1 MMALAVVADEAFDLP
16 LLPFGGAGTAINWT
30 EVALEVALILL
41 AGIVFVS
48 LVGRLES
55 ERRRMEKKVEQSTRE
70 LKDAQ
75 EELVRK
81 EKLAIVGQL
90 AGGVSHELR
99 NPLGVISNAAYFLQ
113 MTLSEADETTR
124 EYLEMIGSEVRKAEK
139 VVSDLLGFSRTR
151 LAERQELAVSD
162 LVEQVL
168 ETQTPPEGA
177 KVDTEIAPDLPP
189 VLVDPAQIWQVLANL
204 VSNACQAMSEG
215 GKLSI
220 NAQVAEGEPGSSPQ
234 SAVRCPTLA
243 VASQRRTW
251 RRSSSRCLPP
261 GLAASGWG
269 CLCLGAWWRPT
280 VAASR

>member
-1 MMALAVVADEAFDLP
+1 MREIRVKSPVAVVAAGVALMALAVVADEAFDLP

-168 ETQTPPEGA
+168 ETQTRPRE
-177 KVDTEIAPDLPP
+177 
-189 VLVDPAQIWQVLANL
+189 
-204 VSNACQAMSEG
+204 
-215 GKLSI
+215 
-220 NAQVAEGEPGSSPQ
+220 
-234 SAVRCPTLA
+234 
-243 VASQRRTW
+243 
-251 RRSSSRCLPP
+251 RRSTLR
-261 GLAASGWG
+261 
-269 CLCLGAWWRPT
+269 
-280 VAASR
+280 